1 MDMIEIKNLK
11 FGYKR
16 SRLLYDNLS
25 FSLRPGHICGLLGEN
40 GVGKSTLLYLI
51 CGALHPLGG
60 SVRFHGADA
69 FCRRP
74 GQLADLFLLPEEFEV
89 PDVKLR
95 SYLGLY
101 APFYPRFSY
110 EQMRACLEAFGLPWD
125 CRLAALSMGQR
136 KKVQISF
143 ALAANTSLLLMDEP
157 TNGLDI
163 PGKSVFRQLVARN
176 MSDERS
182 ILVSTHQVA
191 DVGRMLDEVLILDSG
206 GVRLDATVE
215 EVCRALQFVANA
227 TGEEAAAPGVLYSQ
241 PSAGGYG
248 LVLPNGEGTES
259 RFDLEL
265 LFNAVRKNPAVVEQI
280 EKKCVDTNAI
290 INKEEKA

>member
-1 MDMIEIKNLK
+1 MFTIENLK

-25 FSLRPGHICGLLGEN
+25 FSLRPGRICGLLGEN

-60 SVRFHGADA
+60 SVRFRGYES

-74 GQLADLFLLPEEFEV
+74 DQLSHLFLLPEEFDV
-89 PDVKLR
+89 PDLKLH
-95 SYLGLY
+95 SYLALY

-110 EQMRACLEAFGLPWD
+110 EQMRANLAGFDLGGEDW
-125 CRLAALSMGQR
+125 RLGTLSMGQR
-136 KKVQISF
+136 KKVLISF
-143 ALAANTSLLLMDEP
+143 ALATNTELLLMDEP

-163 PGKSVFRQLVARN
+163 PGKSVFRRLIAQN

-182 ILVSTHQVA
+182 LLVSTHQVA
-191 DVGRMLDEVLILDSG
+191 DIGRMLDEVFILDTQ

-215 EVCRALQFVANA
+215 EVCCALRFEFNA
-227 TGEEAAAPGVLYSQ
+227 GSDEAEAPDVLYRQ
-241 PSAGGYG
+241 PSPGGYG
-248 LVLPNGEGTES
+248 LVLPNETGEES

-265 LFNAVRKNPAVVEQI
+265 LFNSVRKNPAVVECIRKKQTDKN
-280 EKKCVDTNAI
+280 EKD
-290 INKEEKA
+290 NKEENE